1 MYISAVL
8 HVSIAVNEKLFD
20 EIKRA
25 GIMTEAIERV
35 FKKDIDQKKEEVKE
49 EIIINMINEHFS
61 VDQIKAATRETAE
74 RIFSIAKKAG
84 ITALT
89 L

>member
-1 MYISAVL
+1 
-8 HVSIAVNEKLFD
+8 
-20 EIKRA
+20 
-25 GIMTEAIERV
+25 
-35 FKKDIDQKKEEVKE
+35 
-49 EIIINMINEHFS
+49 MINEHFS